1 MEKIKLNIG
10 ILAHVDA
17 GKTTLSEA
25 LLYTTGA
32 IRKIGRVDHK
42 NTYLDNFAI
51 ERERG
56 ITVFSKQA
64 RFSTDKCDFL
74 LLDTPGHVDFSPEAE
89 RAISLLDYAI
99 LVISG
104 LDGVQNHTKTL
115 WELLDFYSVPTYI
128 FVNKMDIAKK
138 SKREL
143 EEEIAKELSPS
154 CISFDCEEAE
164 RDEKLALIDENIMEW
179 VLDGKDISND
189 YLSDLVTSRKLF
201 PCIFGSALKLDGIGE
216 LIGTVEKY
224 SKEPVY
230 PQKYFGAKVYK
241 ISTLGARQTFMKITG
256 GQLSCRDEISY
267 ITPEGEKIREKIAQ
281 IRFYS
286 GEKFE
291 QKEVAVAGDIVS
303 VIGLSKTYAGQGLGR
318 ELDEV
323 APRLLPVLS
332 YAITLPPEC
341 DVRVY
346 FKKLKELE
354 AEEPSLHLY
363 WNTELSQIEARLMGE
378 VQIDLLKQMVS
389 DRFGISVSFDTGRIL
404 YKEKV
409 QKKVIGVGHFE
420 PLRHYSEVHLLLE
433 PLKAGSGLVFDIKL
447 PENSLDINWQRLI
460 MTHLHE
466 KIHKGVLIGAPITD
480 TKITLVAGKAHLKH
494 TEGGDMREA
503 TYRAVRHGLM
513 KGGCILL
520 EPYYKF
526 RLEIPT
532 NFVGRAMSDLQTKFC
547 EFKIAESSD
556 ELSIIDGRGPVST
569 LHDYTRELISYTRG
583 AGRIF
588 CTPDGYFPCHNQDEV
603 LQAHNYSPENDIYNP
618 PHSVFCAHGAGFV
631 VPWDKVDEYK
641 HLNSGY
647 ALTNS
652 SIESMLPRPS
662 KISKKYNI
670 DEKELESIML
680 REFGPIKR
688 RVYSEPKVVC
698 SAESRKKYEPKPKKL
713 IIDGYNYIYSIDELK
728 EIAAY
733 SLQKARE
740 TLMDLLSSY
749 VAYTKCDLI
758 LVFDAYLVP
767 ENEGSETLHDGY
779 KIVYTKSDVTAD
791 AYIEK
796 LMSELGPNY
805 DIKVVTGDK
814 LLQFSAVH
822 SGILRMTANE
832 FYEEIEKISNEIR
845 QFINKLNEEQ

>member
-25 LLYTTGA
+25 LLYVTGA

-42 NTYLDNFAI
+42 NTYLDNFDI

-64 RFSTDKCDFL
+64 RFSTENCDFL
-74 LLDTPGHVDFSPEAE
+74 LLDTPGHVDFSPETE

-128 FVNKMDIAKK
+128 FVNKMDISKK
-138 SKREL
+138 SKGEL
-143 EEEIAKELSPS
+143 EAEISRELSPN
-154 CISFDCEEAE
+154 CVPFDCDISA
-164 RDEKLALIDENIMEW
+164 RDEKLALIDESIMEC
-179 VLDGKDISND
+179 VLDGKEIDD
-189 YLSDLVTSRKLF
+189 GYLSDLVLNRKLF
-201 PCIFGSALKLDGIGE
+201 PCVFGSALKLDGVDT
-216 LIGTVEKY
+216 LIKTVEKY
-224 SKEPVY
+224 SPEPIY
-230 PQKYFGAKVYK
+230 PQKSFGAKIYK
-241 ISTLGARQTFMKITG
+241 ISTLGARQTLMKITG
-256 GQLSCRDEISY
+256 GRLCCRDEISY

-291 QKEVAVAGDIVS
+291 QRDFAVAGDIVS
-303 VIGLSKTYAGQGLGR
+303 VIGLSKTYAGQGIGR

-332 YAITLPPEC
+332 YAITLPSEC

-363 WNTELSQIEARLMGE
+363 WNQELSQIEARLMGE
-378 VQIDLLKQMVS
+378 VQIDLLKKMIS
-389 DRFGISVSFDTGRIL
+389 DRFGISVSFDTGKIL

-409 QKKVIGVGHFE
+409 QKRVIGVGHFE

-433 PLKAGSGLVFDIKL
+433 PLKEGSGLVFDIKV

-460 MTHLHE
+460 FTHLHE
-466 KIHKGVLIGAPITD
+466 KAHKGVLIGAPLTD

-513 KGGCILL
+513 KGGCVLL

-526 RLEIPT
+526 RLELPQ
-532 NFVGRAMSDLQTKFC
+532 NFVGRAMGDLQAKFC
-547 EFKIAESSD
+547 EFKITQSVGD
-556 ELSIIDGRGPVST
+556 ISIIEGRGPVST

-583 AGRIF
+583 AGRF
-588 CTPDGYFPCHNQDEV
+588 SCTPDGYYPCHNQDEV
-603 LQAHNYSPENDIYNP
+603 VTRHSYSPENDIYNP

-641 HLNSGY
+641 HLDSGY

-670 DEKELESIML
+670 DEKELEGIML

-698 SAESRKKYEPKPKKL
+698 SAESRKKYEPKPQKL

-728 EIAAY
+728 EIANF

-740 TLMDLLSSY
+740 ALMDLLSSY

-758 LVFDAYLVP
+758 LVFDAYLVQ
-767 ENEGSETLHDGY
+767 ENQGSEILHDGY
-779 KIVYTKSDVTAD
+779 KVIYTRSDVTAD

-796 LMSELGPNY
+796 LMSELGPDY

-822 SGILRMTANE
+822 SGILRMTAKE
-832 FYEEIEKISNEIR
+832 FYEEIQKISNEIHA
-845 QFINKLNEEQ
+845 FIMKLNENE